1 MIHNFANSNSIFN
14 QFLSEIRDADIQS
27 DRMRFR
33 RNMERLGEIMA
44 YEVSKKLAY
53 VQQEI
58 QTPLGTA
65 EMNVIER
72 MPVIAS
78 IMRAGIPLHQGF
90 LNFFD
95 KADNAFISAFR
106 KHHKNGKFEIE
117 LEYVSCPDIDGRVLI
132 LVDPMLASG
141 SSMLLAYKELMNYGK
156 PKHVHI
162 VSAIASVEGVNY
174 IEKHINLTNVSLWF
188 GAIDSD
194 MTAQSYIVPGLG
206 DAGDLAYG
214 TKIRL
219 D

>member
-1 MIHNFANSNSIFN
+1 MIHNFSHSNSIFN
-14 QFLSEIRDADIQS
+14 QFLSEIRDADIQG

-44 YEVSKKLAY
+44 YEVSKDLTY
-53 VQQEI
+53 VKKDI

-65 EMNVIER
+65 DMNVIEK

-90 LNFFD
+90 LNYFD
-95 KADNAFISAFR
+95 KADNAFISAYR
-106 KHHKNGKFEIE
+106 KHHKNGKFEIA
-117 LEYVSCPDIDGRVLI
+117 LEYVSCPNIEDRVLI

-162 VSAIASVEGVNY
+162 VSAIASAEGVNFL
-174 IEKHINLTNVSLWF
+174 KKNLNLTNVTLWF
-188 GAIDSD
+188 GAVDSD

-206 DAGDLAYG
+206 DAGDLSYG
-214 TKIRL
+214 TKIHL